1 MAGAGGG
8 RDTWRGPV
16 GGVVPRGRGRGGW
29 GGARHVVGPAGG
41 EWRGLAGGESRGG
54 GRRGGRDTW
63 QGPAGRLWEE
73 RPRERRAGLGG
84 SERSGKALT
93 AGSRVMRSVSAV
105 SASAALWTVA
115 PRAPLSMGFSRPEP
129 WSGVPCL
136 PPGDLPDQG
145 IEPGSPE
152 SQADSLRSHSHF
164 KRSCMESGLEG
175 SADRSKD
182 AAGGTGVCAG

>member
-1 MAGAGGG
+1 MGAPGQRRETQKSCRHQTSVG
-8 RDTWRGPV
+8 RQDVSLAASLP
-16 GGVVPRGRGRGGW
+16 P
-29 GGARHVVGPAGG
+29 GAR
-41 EWRGLAGGESRGG
+41 GLGSA
-54 GRRGGRDTW
+54 
-63 QGPAGRLWEE
+63 GPAGRLWEE

-84 SERSGKALT
+84 SERSRKALT
-93 AGSRVMRSVSAV
+93 PRSRVMRSVSAV
-105 SASAALWTVA
+105 SASAAPWTVA
-115 PRAPLSMGFSRPEP
+115 PWAPLSMGFSRPEP

-175 SADRSKD
+175 SADRSKG
-182 AAGGTGVCAG
+182 AAGGTGFCGG